1 MAEKIKKQ
9 IKKHY
14 RSTIAF
20 ALILVMLAVYVNI
33 SPVRAASIGNKSVKL
48 SDSRPTQTGVAYDA
62 KGDYSVTGVACLKI
76 QFCTTATG
84 SCTLPTSMVTT
95 SATRNDASWSGWTA
109 ASWTINNTTNGT
121 IKYTHATTQT
131 GGSSYIFSTATITN
145 PDAGV
150 YFGRINTYTNSD
162 CSTGGTDSGTVAF
175 SVISGVAVSATVAE
189 TLSFAINA
197 VAGSQAVNGA
207 TTTVATTGSPTWTV
221 PLGELSSSAN
231 SIAAHDLVVSTNAQ
245 GGYTTT
251 VKYTAALTSGTDTI
265 TDHTGTNAAPSSF
278 PAAGTEA
285 FGYTTNDA
293 VLGTVAAD
301 RFTNPGNYWA
311 KFTTSPLE
319 VAYSN
324 APVSNQTTRVGY
336 QAGISGTTKAGSYST
351 TVIYVTTPIF

>member
-9 IKKHY
+9 VKKYY
-14 RSTIAF
+14 RSAIAL
-20 ALILVMLAVYVNI
+20 ALILSMVIIYENI
-33 SPVRAASIGNKSVKL
+33 SPVKAASIANKSVKV
-48 SDSRPTQTGVAYDA
+48 SDSRPSQTSVAYDA
-62 KGDYSVTGVACLKI
+62 KGDFSVTTVKCLQV

-84 SCTLPTSMVTT
+84 ACLVPTGMTT
-95 SATRNDASWSGWTA
+95 TAGTRNDGNWVGWTVA
-109 ASWTINNTTNGT
+109 NWTGVYTTNGT
-121 IKYTHATTQT
+121 VQYTYVT
-131 GGSSYIFSTATITN
+131 GEAGVAGRTFSVGNITN
-145 PDAGV
+145 SSSAGA
-150 YFGRINTYTNSD
+150 YYGRISTFTD
-162 CSTGGTDSGTVAF
+162 TGCSVAADSGTAAF
-175 SVISGVAVSATVAE
+175 AIISGVAVSATVAE

-265 TDHTGTNAAPSSF
+265 ADHTGTNAAPSAF

-293 VLGTVAAD
+293 VLGTGTVN
-301 RFTNPGNYWA
+301 RFTTPGNYWA
-311 KFTTSPLE
+311 KFTASPLE

-336 QAGISGTTKAGSYST
+336 QAGISGITKAGSYST